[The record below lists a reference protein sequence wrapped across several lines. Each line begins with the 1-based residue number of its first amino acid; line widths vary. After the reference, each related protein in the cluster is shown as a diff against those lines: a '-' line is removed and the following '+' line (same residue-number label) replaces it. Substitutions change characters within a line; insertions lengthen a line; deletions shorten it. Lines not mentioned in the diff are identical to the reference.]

1 MGLGCG
7 ASFSKYILIAVNT
20 IFLLLG
26 LGIGIAGLVF
36 RFGTG
41 LLDDKIKEALKELP
55 VDVAGGEDIYEMV
68 NSLSLLLIIVG
79 FFIFIV
85 GALGCCGACCSNR
98 VLLVLYAIIVFLL
111 LIAQIAAVALFVGF
125 KSSFDDAFKKSF
137 VHALNVTYSGT
148 NKDLQNSFDALFK
161 IYECCGAENYHDMPK
176 DNLPDDCCPDT
187 ITTGTCSKDTS
198 KVYKDG
204 CITKLKDKIE
214 KYNNVFLGAGISVL
228 VFQLLCLIFAFCLCI
243 TIGRESVV

>member
-55 VDVAGGEDIYEMV
+55 VDVAGGADIYEMV
-68 NSLSLLLIIVG
+68 SSLSLLLIIVG

-125 KSSFDDAFKKSF
+125 KSSFDDALKTSFKK
-137 VHALNVTYSGT
+137 VLNLTYNGDDD
-148 NKDLQNSFDALFK
+148 DLKNSFNALFQT
-161 IYECCGAENYHDMPK
+161 YECCGAENYKDMPK
-176 DNLPDDCCPDT
+176 NSLPEACCHDT
-187 ITTGTCSKDTS
+187 IPGGNCTKSTIDVNT
-198 KVYKDG
+198 VG

-228 VFQLLCLIFAFCLCI
+228 VFQLLCLIFAFHFCI